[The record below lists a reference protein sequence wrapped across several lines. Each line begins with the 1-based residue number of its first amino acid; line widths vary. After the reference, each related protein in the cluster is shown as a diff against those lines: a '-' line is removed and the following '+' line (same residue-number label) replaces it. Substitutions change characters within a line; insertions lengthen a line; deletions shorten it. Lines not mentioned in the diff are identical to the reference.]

1 MNERI
6 LLVDDDY
13 SLLNTLK
20 RNLSFDFEVTTCE
33 SGPEALACIKKS
45 DPFSVIMVDMRMP
58 GMEGTEVIQKA
69 RLISPNSVYLMLT
82 GNQDLTTAME
92 AVNEGQVF
100 RFLNKPCQM
109 SDIKAAINAG
119 IKQYDLVTS
128 KEELLKKT
136 FAGAISVLVEI
147 IEYVDDPL
155 VNTDD
160 ILKSAEALLA
170 ESKIASDWRIPLTA
184 RLMVAGIPLLNL
196 DQRETLAKA
205 AITSDEHRSIVKEV
219 FSISSQLIKQIPR
232 LEPVAELLDRMGT
245 TEVTNA
251 KCTNDDDKIAQV
263 ILLSYYQSLL
273 QRRGEAG
280 DVAFSEIEDRFP
292 DLDNQLTEHVR
303 QTNDAQPQSTIE
315 SIATSELLT
324 GMTVAEDVRMAN
336 GLLLIASG
344 RKLSPPMVT
353 RLRNLVGLESVAVEI
368 PAKKSDQ
375 LVTA

>member
-33 SGPEALACIKKS
+33 SGQEALACIKNS
-45 DPFSVIMVDMRMP
+45 ETFSVVMVDMRMP
-58 GMEGTEVIQKA
+58 GMEGIEVIQKA
-69 RLISPNSVYLMLT
+69 REISPNSVYLMLT
-82 GNQDLTTAME
+82 GNQDLTTAMD
-92 AVNEGQVF
+92 AVNDGQVF

-119 IKQYDLVTS
+119 IKQHDLITS

-136 FAGAISVLVEI
+136 FSGAISVLVEI

-155 VNTDD
+155 VDTDD
-160 ILKSAEALLA
+160 ILQSAKEMLA
-170 ESKIASDWRIPLTA
+170 ECNADTDWRVPLTS
-184 RLMVAGIPLLNL
+184 RLMVVGIPLLNL

-205 AITSDEHRSIVKEV
+205 SITSDEHRKIVKEV

-232 LEPVAELLDRMGT
+232 LEPIADLLDRMGSSDIT
-245 TEVTNA
+245 T
-251 KCTNDDDKIAQV
+251 KQCTNDDDKIAQS
-263 ILLSYYQSLL
+263 ILLSYYQSMLK
-273 QRRGEAG
+273 RRGETG
-280 DVAFSEIEDRFP
+280 DVALSEIEDRFP
-292 DLDNQLTEHVR
+292 DLDQNFSDHVR
-303 QTNDAQPQSTIE
+303 QATDAQPKPTIE
-315 SIATSELLT
+315 SISTSELLT
-324 GMTVAEDVRMAN
+324 GMMVAEDVRMPN

-353 RLRNLVGLESVAVEI
+353 RLRNLIGLETVAVEI
-368 PAKKSDQ
+368 PAKRSPE
-375 LVTA
+375 LASI